1 MAARV
6 RACPLRA
13 LGVGAAG
20 GLQPPRASAKVPGQR
35 NLAGVTTTDDEKT
48 TSGGALLPRHLC
60 RVMGFNLNHSSRSGT
75 AYHLQV
81 EDRGPVFDE
90 ATEEW
95 VRRINVI
102 AYANYGE
109 PTARIVYGKDHDLK
123 DVRTHEHN
131 RVVAQQI
138 QDLAAEVHQVLEE
151 KEQRQIRRVKSLLER
166 YYRTRDEAAKQEF
179 EEANRLYP
187 LVFARAFQELRAARA
202 LPPLAPAEEP
212 AAPGATAPAPE
223 IDEVVYPLD
232 EAQRVLVLEIE
243 RVAEELQRDLA
254 ALKARGA
261 ADDILQATCAKLLAR
276 AKDSLTRR
284 DSSSDFAA
292 RYLDMTR
299 NSLVTAYR
307 QVRARL
313 TRAGG

>member
-1 MAARV
+1 
-6 RACPLRA
+6 
-13 LGVGAAG
+13 
-20 GLQPPRASAKVPGQR
+20 
-35 NLAGVTTTDDEKT
+35 
-48 TSGGALLPRHLC
+48 
-60 RVMGFNLNHSSRSGT
+60 MGFNRNHSSRTGT
-75 AYHLQV
+75 PYHLQV

-90 ATEEW
+90 ATEDW

-109 PTARIVYGKDHDLK
+109 PTARIVYGKDHDFP

-131 RVVAQQI
+131 RFVAQQI
-138 QDLAAEVHQVLEE
+138 QDLAAEVHLILEE
-151 KEQRQIRRVKSLLER
+151 REARQVGRVKKLLER
-166 YYRTRDEAAKQEF
+166 YYRTRDDEAKREF
-179 EEANRLYP
+179 EEANRLFP
-187 LVFARAFQELRAARA
+187 LVFARAFQELKAGRVLAVE
-202 LPPLAPAEEP
+202 APAEE
-212 AAPGATAPAPE
+212 AAPAEAAVGTAPAL
-223 IDEVVYPLD
+223 DEVVYPLD
-232 EAQRVLVLEIE
+232 EHQRELVLGIE

-254 ALKARGA
+254 ALKLLGA
-261 ADDILQATCAKLLAR
+261 ADDILSATCAKLLAR